1 MKQLVS
7 LFHVPRLRYIHGNHF
22 EDFYRNARY
31 IKYRFNLLSLR
42 DRQIYKM
49 YVYSNSIIKIYVLDK
64 MWEYLN
70 EPMGS
75 CYYVSYDMLGEY
87 L

>member
-1 MKQLVS
+1 MDIVKLDMM
-7 LFHVPRLRYIHGNHF
+7 FNNF
-22 EDFYRNARY
+22 DDFYENAKY
-31 IKYRFNLLSLR
+31 IKSRFDLMSLYEKR
-42 DRQIYKM
+42 IYKM
-49 YVYSNSIIKIYVLDK
+49 YVYSNPIIKIYILDK
-64 MWEYLN
+64 IWEYLN

>member
-1 MKQLVS
+1 MDIVKLDMM
-7 LFHVPRLRYIHGNHF
+7 FNNF
-22 EDFYRNARY
+22 DDFYENAKY
-31 IKYRFNLLSLR
+31 IKSRFDLLSLYEKR
-42 DRQIYKM
+42 VYKM
-49 YVYSNSIIKIYVLDK
+49 YVYSNSIIRYQTLDK

>member
-1 MKQLVS
+1 MDIVS
-7 LFHVPRLRYIHGNHF
+7 NDMLFNNF
-22 EDFYRNARY
+22 DDFYENAKY
-31 IKYRFNLLSLR
+31 IKSRFDLLSRR

>member
-1 MKQLVS
+1 MDIVKLDMM
-7 LFHVPRLRYIHGNHF
+7 FNNF
-22 EDFYRNARY
+22 DDFYENAKY
-31 IKYRFNLLSLR
+31 IKSRFDLLSLYEKR
-42 DRQIYKM
+42 IYKM
-49 YVYSNSIIKIYVLDK
+49 YVYSNPIIRYQTLDK

>member
-1 MKQLVS
+1 MDLVS
-7 LFHVPRLRYIHGNHF
+7 NDMLFNNF
-22 EDFYRNARY
+22 DDFYEKAKY
-31 IKYRFNLLSLR
+31 IKSRFDLLSLR

-49 YVYSNSIIKIYVLDK
+49 YVYSNSIIKIHILDK

>member
-1 MKQLVS
+1 MDIVS
-7 LFHVPRLRYIHGNHF
+7 NDMLFNNF
-22 EDFYRNARY
+22 DDFYENAKY
-31 IKYRFNLLSLR
+31 IKSRFNLLSRR

-49 YVYSNSIIKIYVLDK
+49 YVYLNSIIKIYVLDK

-75 CYYVSYDMLGEY
+75 CYYVSYDMLGAY

>member
-1 MKQLVS
+1 MDIVKLDMM
-7 LFHVPRLRYIHGNHF
+7 FNNF
-22 EDFYRNARY
+22 DDFYENAKY
-31 IKYRFNLLSLR
+31 IKSRFDLLSLYEKR
-42 DRQIYKM
+42 IYKM
-49 YVYSNSIIKIYVLDK
+49 YVYSNSIIRYQTLDK

>member
-1 MKQLVS
+1 MDIVPDDI
-7 LFHVPRLRYIHGNHF
+7 LFNNF
-22 EDFYRNARY
+22 KDFYEKARY
-31 IKYRFNLLSLR
+31 IKDRFDLLPVR
-42 DRQIYKM
+42 EKRIYKM
-49 YVYSNSIIKIYVLDK
+49 YVYSNSIIRNNVLDK

-70 EPMGS
+70 EPLGS

>member
-1 MKQLVS
+1 MDIVS
-7 LFHVPRLRYIHGNHF
+7 DDMLFNNF
-22 EDFYRNARY
+22 DDFYKNAKY
-31 IKYRFNLLSLR
+31 IKSRFDLMSLY
-42 DRQIYKM
+42 DRRIYKM
-49 YVYSNSIIKIYVLDK
+49 YVYSNSIIKIYILDK
-64 MWEYLN
+64 IWEYLN